1 MREMA
6 DEMVFT
12 LIEPTDRNPSRSLN
26 YIFGGL
32 QVLTALAFLM
42 AAVPKLAG
50 VEMQIEMFEKIGMG
64 QWLRYVT
71 GAVEVIGAVLMV
83 IPRST
88 FIGASLLALTMVGAI
103 ATHLL
108 LVGGSAVPA
117 IVLFI
122 ITAAIAIYRRPF

>member
-1 MREMA
+1 MA